1 MIRITLLSIMLSV
14 LLFGLSVVHN
24 LSWGESVSGFCYDEV
39 GDNEFCFNNE
49 EDCRK
54 SQKGNQM
61 AESNCYKE
69 DSSLVP
75 IESSSNR

>member
-1 MIRITLLSIMLSV
+1 MIRITLLSIMISM

-24 LSWGESVSGFCYDEV
+24 LSWGESLSDFCYDEV

-49 EDCRK
+49 EACNKD
-54 SQKGNQM
+54 QNGNQI

-69 DSSLVP
+69 DS
-75 IESSSNR
+75 

>member
-1 MIRITLLSIMLSV
+1 MIRITLLSIITSV

-24 LSWGESVSGFCYDEV
+24 LSWRKSVSGFCYDEI
-39 GDNEFCFNNE
+39 GDNEFCFNDE
-49 EDCRK
+49 EDCNK
-54 SQKGNQM
+54 SQKGDQM

-75 IESSSNR
+75 IESSSNP